1 MPGNVPHAR
10 VVTGDLNQQESEAVK
25 FFLTYMDDVQH
36 ILRNPRTIQEREEWG
51 SFQAFISHL
60 DCALSKSTVSQKVL
74 LYHGISPDLAGTL
87 LFMLDVNPLL
97 KEGTVS
103 TEFIPHLILDPG
115 YTLFTLDPGTI
126 IRNLAGQKRETGVI
140 FTYSGGPGD
149 SAIVLGKESGEML
162 YPRNS
167 AWVTTGYTAIRWGT
181 TRLIIISLEKYR
193 GGGGL
198 I

>member
-1 MPGNVPHAR
+1 MPGNLPHAL

-36 ILRNPRTIQEREEWG
+36 TLRNPRKIQEREEWG
-51 SFQAFISHL
+51 NFQVFISHL
-60 DCALSKSTVSQKVL
+60 DCALSKSIVSQKVL

-97 KEGTVS
+97 KEETVS

-115 YTLFTLDPGTI
+115 YTLFTVDPGTI
-126 IRNLAGQKRETGVI
+126 LMNFAGQKRETGVI
-140 FTYSGGPGD
+140 FTYKGGPGD
-149 SAIVLGKESGEML
+149 SAIALGKESGEML

-167 AWVTTGYTAIRWGT
+167 AWVTTGYTSIGWGT